1 MSRPGFQNLRS
12 RATLQC
18 ALVRRVPH
26 RRPMAPR
33 VLPECACVFFVS
45 ARAEVGALVG
55 RASARIRPFRPS
67 GPIVGPPGP
76 ARRHPRPVP
85 PLPGRR
91 DPLQLLPGALGG
103 GGGYLDSI
111 RRAPT

>member
-1 MSRPGFQNLRS
+1 
-12 RATLQC
+12 
-18 ALVRRVPH
+18 
-26 RRPMAPR
+26 MAPR

-76 ARRHPRPVP
+76 AAGIHAPSP
-85 PLPGRR
+85 PFPADVIRTNSYR
-91 DPLQLLPGALGG
+91 VRLGD
-103 GGGYLDSI
+103 LVNI